1 LGLPAWPE
9 NSWRHGLDRLLLGYA
24 MAAHGE
30 KLFRD
35 VLPFDDIEGGAA
47 DVLGNFVEFLER
59 LFGTLKALET
69 PRRLDEW
76 VSTLQEVLKNFFET
90 GDDEESEMQVLRAC
104 LEKLARASTRSGFD
118 QPVELAVILEQLNRD
133 LSEDRFGAGYLTG
146 GITFCALK
154 PMRSIPSKII
164 CLLGMNDRAFP
175 RASARLSFDLMEQA
189 PRLGDRS
196 SREDDRYLF
205 LETLLSARERLY
217 VSYVGQ
223 SIRDN
228 SESPPS
234 VLVSELMDYIEQGF
248 EWAGHD
254 VIADHILTRHRLQAF
269 SSAYFSGGRLFSYS
283 QENLRASQA
292 VHLARSAP
300 APFISSPLAE
310 PELERRQL
318 SLQTLAEFLR
328 HPARFLAT
336 QRLGIQL
343 ISEGG
348 ALEEREPFAI
358 NSLDGYLLKEE
369 LLERRLADLSVPN
382 PGQLIR
388 ASGLLPAGIAGD
400 ICYAQLDRDV
410 EAFFKQLQPYKP
422 KNFDPPVS
430 FDLRVGDFLISGHF
444 SRITPDGLLF
454 YRPSTIKPKD
464 LLRAWAE
471 HLLWSAINRG
481 ERPAKTVVL
490 GTKSLWNIS
499 PVAEPLPVLEQ
510 LLQLYWTGL
519 SQPLKFFPESSY
531 AFAKADLKA
540 RHGTA
545 GRTSKQP
552 LDFAEEKWSGTDFGA
567 SGECEDAYFTL
578 FFKDGAVL
586 DEDFQERARTVFD
599 PLFAHAEETEL

>member
-1 LGLPAWPE
+1 
-9 NSWRHGLDRLLLGYA
+9 
-24 MAAHGE
+24 
-30 KLFRD
+30 
-35 VLPFDDIEGGAA
+35 
-47 DVLGNFVEFLER
+47 
-59 LFGTLKALET
+59 
-69 PRRLDEW
+69 
-76 VSTLQEVLKNFFET
+76 
-90 GDDEESEMQVLRAC
+90 
-104 LEKLARASTRSGFD
+104 
-118 QPVELAVILEQLNRD
+118 
-133 LSEDRFGAGYLTG
+133 
-146 GITFCALK
+146 
-154 PMRSIPSKII
+154 
-164 CLLGMNDRAFP
+164 
-175 RASARLSFDLMEQA
+175 MEQD

-248 EWAGHD
+248 EWPNHD
-254 VIADHILTRHRLQAF
+254 VIADHVLTRHRLQAF

-283 QENLRASQA
+283 RENLQASQA

-310 PELERRQL
+310 PEPERRQL

-336 QRLGIQL
+336 QRLGIHL
-343 ISEGG
+343 LSDGG

-358 NSLDGYLLKEE
+358 DNLDGYLLKEE
-369 LLERRLADLSVPN
+369 LLERRLGDLSVPN

-410 EAFFKQLQPYKP
+410 EAFFKQIQPYKP

-444 SRITPDGLLF
+444 SRITSDGLLF
-454 YRPSTIKPKD
+454 YRPATIKPKD
-464 LLRAWAE
+464 LLRAWVE
-471 HLLWSAINRG
+471 HLLWCAINRG

-490 GTKSLWNIS
+490 GTKSLWNIA

-531 AFAKADLKA
+531 AFAKAELKA
-540 RHGTA
+540 GIGKA
-545 GRTSKQP
+545 GKTVRQP
-552 LDFAEEKWSGTDFGA
+552 LDFAEEKWSGNEFGTP
-567 SGECEDAYFTL
+567 GECEDAYFTL
-578 FFKDGAVL
+578 FFKEGAVL

-599 PLFAHAEETEL
+599 PLFEHAEETEL

>member
-1 LGLPAWPE
+1 
-9 NSWRHGLDRLLLGYA
+9 
-24 MAAHGE
+24 M
-30 KLFRD
+30 
-35 VLPFDDIEGGAA
+35 
-47 DVLGNFVEFLER
+47 
-59 LFGTLKALET
+59 
-69 PRRLDEW
+69 
-76 VSTLQEVLKNFFET
+76 
-90 GDDEESEMQVLRAC
+90 
-104 LEKLARASTRSGFD
+104 
-118 QPVELAVILEQLNRD
+118 
-133 LSEDRFGAGYLTG
+133 
-146 GITFCALK
+146 
-154 PMRSIPSKII
+154 
-164 CLLGMNDRAFP
+164 
-175 RASARLSFDLMEQA
+175 
-189 PRLGDRS
+189 GDRS

-248 EWAGHD
+248 EWPGHD

-283 QENLRASQA
+283 RENLQASQA

-310 PELERRQL
+310 PEPERRQL

-336 QRLGIQL
+336 QRLGIHL
-343 ISEGG
+343 LSDGG

-358 NSLDGYLLKEE
+358 DSLDGYLLKEE

-444 SRITPDGLLF
+444 NRITPDGLLF
-454 YRPSTIKPKD
+454 YRPATIKPKD
-464 LLRAWAE
+464 LLRAWVE

-540 RHGTA
+540 RNGKAGKTA
-545 GRTSKQP
+545 KQP
-552 LDFAEEKWSGTDFGA
+552 LDFAEEKWNGNDFGTP
-567 SGECEDAYFTL
+567 GECEDAYFTL

-599 PLFAHAEETEL
+599 PFFEHAEETEL